1 MTSFAI
7 SPRPSFQFKTFVRV
21 NRPSAANRQ
30 VRAPTPQSAVEL
42 VSNRA
47 EDVARG
53 GSCYYPKYEPTRVVH
68 GAQA

>member
-30 VRAPTPQSAVEL
+30 VRAPAPQK
-42 VSNRA
+42 
-47 EDVARG
+47 RG
-53 GSCYYPKYEPTRVVH
+53 
-68 GAQA
+68 